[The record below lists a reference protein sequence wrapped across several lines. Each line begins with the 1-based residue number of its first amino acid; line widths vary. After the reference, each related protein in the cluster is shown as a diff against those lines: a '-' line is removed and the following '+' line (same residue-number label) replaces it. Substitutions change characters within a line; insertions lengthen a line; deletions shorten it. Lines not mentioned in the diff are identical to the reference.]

1 MATSGQVK
9 TNTEYDSYF
18 WVKWEQIG
26 NQDIPN
32 NRTQIKWTCGL
43 YSEHKFKANA
53 IKMSAFSIN
62 GVQVYSGGTYSNFED
77 EGDQTIAFG
86 AMWIDHNADGKKT
99 FSISSFTGWLY
110 SNHNYSSSG
119 GSFTLTDIPR
129 KATITAASNF
139 TDLENPSISFSNPG
153 GFTMDVW
160 LELNPV
166 GDHLCVRNNIPNTG
180 SYTWTLTEAERNAL
194 RDRCAGTSCTVRLG
208 LYSYVGGT
216 QYADYRDMTFTIKE
230 SDATRPTVS
239 MELTLNNGT
248 LPSTFADMYIQGK
261 SKVNVKLSATG
272 KNNAKINSYS
282 ASVDGVAYNSQTF
295 TSNVIQSSGNLDIMG
310 YAKDSREFTGS
321 VKKSINVIAYS
332 KPLVIPAG
340 SENAILCYR
349 SDDNGKRTGNS
360 TSVWVK
366 AKRSYYKLIDGN
378 VQKNTCALD
387 YRVKP
392 VSEEWNDSVH
402 KWKDLIPSSSTTDEY
417 NALISGVVFDLKQS
431 YTVQIRAIDS
441 LNEYDIRTFEI
452 PTQDV
457 ALHLGKS
464 GKNVSVGTYCDYSE
478 EYTFYSDWK
487 AIFDKEVVIGGY
499 TVADYIVEAGTSGDW
514 TYVKMASGIAKCW
527 AKISY
532 TVDLVGENSRAYV
545 YLNRT
550 FPIAFKDLPFC
561 NITLANQTTWN
572 HVLSS
577 TDFTESLLKSFTV
590 YRMGAGVNV
599 TAGGTADI
607 RFIGHWK

>member
-9 TNTEYDSYF
+9 TNTEYESYF
-18 WVKWEQIG
+18 WVKWEQVG

-43 YSEHKFKANA
+43 YSEHKFRSNA

-62 GVQVYSGGTYSNFED
+62 GTQVYSGGTYSNFLE
-77 EGDQTIAFG
+77 EGDQPIASG
-86 AMWIDHNADGKKT
+86 TMWINHNADGKKT

-110 SNHNYSSSG
+110 SNHNYSCGG

-139 TDLENPSISFSNPG
+139 TDLDNPTITFSNPG

-166 GDHLCVRNNIPNTG
+166 GDHLCVKNNIPNTG
-180 SYTWTLTEAERNAL
+180 SYTWSLTEAERNAL
-194 RDRCAGTSCTVRLG
+194 RDRCPGTSCTVRLG

-216 QYADYRDMTFTIKE
+216 QYADYKDMTFTIKE

-239 MELTLNNGT
+239 MEVTLNNGT

-261 SKVNVKLSATG
+261 SKVRVKLNATG
-272 KNNAKINSYS
+272 KNNAKITSYQT
-282 ASVDGVAYNSQTF
+282 VIDGKWGYNGQDI
-295 TSNVIQSSGNLDIMG
+295 TSDVLQKSGNLDIVG
-310 YAKDSREFTGS
+310 YAKDSREFRGS
-321 VKKSINVIAYS
+321 VKKSINVMEYS
-332 KPLVIPAG
+332 KPLVNPIG

-349 SDDNGKRTGNS
+349 SDGNGKRTGSS

-366 AKRSYYKLIDGN
+366 AKRFYYNLSKR
-378 VQKNTCALD
+378 NTCALQ

-392 VSEEWNDSVH
+392 VSYEWDDSVH

-457 ALHLGKS
+457 ALHLGKG
-464 GKNVSVGTYCDYSE
+464 GKNVSIGTYCDYSE
-478 EYTFYSDWK
+478 ERTFYSDWK
-487 AIFDKEVVIGGY
+487 AIFDKEVFIGG
-499 TVADYIVEAGTSGDW
+499 TQVVDHIVEEGTSGIW
-514 TYVKMASGIAKCW
+514 TYRKWNSGIAECW
-527 AKISY
+527 GISEKVSAPVDTAWGSVYAKDHVIQSRPY
-532 TVDLVGENSRAYV
+532 PFTFASQPVANIITHEHSNNFWVFVGKDGTTSQTPTVSVVRPTLMEVTLSVNYYV
-545 YLNRT
+545 
-550 FPIAFKDLPFC
+550 
-561 NITLANQTTWN
+561 
-572 HVLSS
+572 
-577 TDFTESLLKSFTV
+577 
-590 YRMGAGVNV
+590 
-599 TAGGTADI
+599 
-607 RFIGHWK
+607 IGRWK